1 MTLTT
6 PGYNYPIPLEMPVE
20 GYSSAANAYAGQ
32 SFLFGPDNNWYDLT
46 QFSGYERANV
56 SLKVFGG

>member
-46 QFSGYERANV
+46 QFSGY
-56 SLKVFGG
+56 